1 MTADSRKK
9 TGGPG
14 PVVKPGIMEIAPY
27 QGGKAR
33 IAGRERAIK
42 LSANEGALG
51 PSPKAMAAFAAA
63 APDLHRYPDG
73 SSRILRSAIS
83 RFSGLD
89 MKRIVCGAGSDELL
103 LLLMRAYAGLGD
115 EVLYSAHGFLIY
127 PIFAHSVGATPVKA
141 EETNLTASVDALLA
155 KVTARTRIVF
165 LANPNNPTG
174 SYLPTGE
181 LRRLRAGLPDHVL
194 LVLDSAYAEYV
205 DRDDYTAGADLVDE
219 NSNVVMTRTFSKI
232 FGLGAMRL
240 GWCYAPAPI
249 VDVLNR
255 LRPPFNTTTPG
266 QLAGAAAMDD
276 RDHLRR
282 SQDHNTTWREYLGE
296 ALTGMGFRVFPSV
309 ANFVLVEFGAGVTEA
324 ADRAEAALLRD
335 GLIPR
340 WVDHYG
346 LRGCLRITIGQ
357 EAEMR
362 AVVAALSRLVKDGS
376 HVG

>member
-1 MTADSRKK
+1 MPGSGTKYSTAPTDFSF
-9 TGGPG
+9 T
-14 PVVKPGIMEIAPY
+14 
-27 QGGKAR
+27 
-33 IAGRERAIK
+33 
-42 LSANEGALG
+42 
-51 PSPKAMAAFAAA
+51 
-63 APDLHRYPDG
+63 
-73 SSRILRSAIS
+73 
-83 RFSGLD
+83 RFS
-89 MKRIVCGAGSDELL
+89 
-103 LLLMRAYAGLGD
+103 
-115 EVLYSAHGFLIY
+115 
-127 PIFAHSVGATPVKA
+127 AHSVGATPVKA

-282 SQDHNTTWREYLGE
+282 SQDHKHHLARVSRRGAYRHGVSRF
-296 ALTGMGFRVFPSV
+296 FR
-309 ANFVLVEFGAGVTEA
+309 A
-324 ADRAEAALLRD
+324 
-335 GLIPR
+335 
-340 WVDHYG
+340 
-346 LRGCLRITIGQ
+346 
-357 EAEMR
+357 
-362 AVVAALSRLVKDGS
+362 
-376 HVG
+376 